1 MSLKIATMAQIP
13 IVQRLAYLH
22 ENQEQRMTQ
31 ANLSNTNGAFINE
44 SNDAAYSGDCL
55 DDTDLYHLPTY
66 TFKQLDYGLEPNVVE
81 GAVRSSYREQ
91 IKLM

>member
-1 MSLKIATMAQIP
+1 MSLKIATMAKIP

-66 TFKQLDYGLEPNVVE
+66 TVKQLYGLESNVVE
-81 GAVRSSYREQ
+81 GTVRSTYREQ